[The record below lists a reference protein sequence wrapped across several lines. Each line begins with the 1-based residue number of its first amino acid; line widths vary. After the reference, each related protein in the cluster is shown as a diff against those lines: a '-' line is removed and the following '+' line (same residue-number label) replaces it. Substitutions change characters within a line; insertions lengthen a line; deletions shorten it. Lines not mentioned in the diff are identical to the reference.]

1 MINNENKNEKL
12 SSPPFQYST
21 IPVVQSTVYTLP
33 CETTDSVYVEGV
45 ILPLAFYLR

>member
-1 MINNENKNEKL
+1 MINIKNKNEKI

-33 CETTDSVYVEGV
+33 VMASHVFFLELKNFEINMYN
-45 ILPLAFYLR
+45 